1 MHIYIRIQ
9 WLNINF
15 VRIFSV
21 TSSWLVIVATYL
33 KLNKMV
39 RKSSYKVKIV
49 YIWNTK
55 KDENVGLKEGE
66 AWEKGTDKRN

>member
-66 AWEKGTDKRN
+66 A